1 MANPLLYCA
10 ATGPTMIT
18 SYSLTH
24 WLHVWMMGYWI
35 GSDLVVNAL
44 TFYTA
49 RSTTLSGSQRKR
61 QWDFLMDV
69 DQHPRNALILSV
81 PLGLTLASLMGLVP
95 FGGTGIAITWA
106 LSLLWFGYMWLTHWR
121 RATSGGAVLAKWD
134 WWSRYVLI
142 ALCAVIGGYSL
153 ATGGPLGTRWLAW
166 KVILFGGVMGCGIII
181 RHYIRVSY
189 QAWPRI
195 WADRKQDGDD
205 ALVLTAMTRGTYVLW
220 LLWLLLVV
228 IGWLGAAKPV

>member
-1 MANPLLYCA
+1 M
-10 ATGPTMIT
+10 
-18 SYSLTH
+18 LTDKGTHKMNTYTWAH

-49 RSTTLSGSQRKR
+49 RSTELPGAERKR

-95 FGGTGIAITWA
+95 FGGTGIVVTWV
-106 LSLLWFGYMWLTHWR
+106 LSLLWFAYMWVTHWQ
-121 RATSGGAVLAKWD
+121 RAKPVGATLAKWD

-142 ALCAVIGGYSL
+142 AACVGIGGYSL
-153 ATGGPLGTRWLAW
+153 ATGGPLGAPWLAW
-166 KVILFGGVMGCGIII
+166 KVILFGGVMSCGIII
-181 RHYIRVSY
+181 RHYIRQSY

-195 WADRKQDGDD
+195 WADRKQPGDD
-205 ALVLTAMTRGTYVLW
+205 AIVLTAMTRGTYALW
-220 LLWLLLVV
+220 LLWALLVV
-228 IGWLGAAKPV
+228 IGWLGAAKPG